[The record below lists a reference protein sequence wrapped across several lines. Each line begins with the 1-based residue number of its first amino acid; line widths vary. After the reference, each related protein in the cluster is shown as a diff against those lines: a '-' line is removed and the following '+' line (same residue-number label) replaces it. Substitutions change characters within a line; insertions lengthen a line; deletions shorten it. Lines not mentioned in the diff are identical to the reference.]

1 MKLDDKV
8 IAHVAKVLQVAIIT
22 GSDIVDNL
30 RMLELEVDP
39 DTDLLTV
46 DNTYLKSFDNNVN
59 EMIAEA
65 TTNQA

>member
-1 MKLDDKV
+1 
-8 IAHVAKVLQVAIIT
+8 
-22 GSDIVDNL
+22 
-30 RMLELEVDP
+30 MLELEVDP

-59 EMIAEA
+59 AMISEA